1 MSRDRGL
8 LRRRHEHQ
16 HHRVEYVELF
26 FDLVF
31 AFAVTQISHSLI
43 EHFSLIGAVQTI
55 ILTVAVWWVWI
66 YTVWVTNWLDPAKLP
81 VRLAVLTLMLPGL
94 ILSSSIPKAFETH
107 GIWFAGAYVSMQI
120 GRTLFFIWAVQ
131 GHPRMVRIFQR
142 VLTWFVLGAI
152 FWIAGAFAESPTR
165 LALWALALAVDFVSP
180 MVGLWVPGLG
190 KSITADWDIEG
201 GHMAE
206 RCGLFMI
213 IALGESLLVTGA
225 TFSELPWAVATVAA
239 MTVAL
244 AGSLVMWWLYF
255 DTTAEIG
262 SRAISHSRDPGRLA
276 RSAYTYIHLLLVSGV
291 ILSAVADE
299 FVVAHPLGHTD
310 SRTTIAVLGGTA
322 LFILGAGLF
331 KWAILGRVP
340 VPALVVTAALGALV
354 PLAVHVAPIGLMAAA
369 LAVMIGAAV
378 WGARVRHVRLEARQ
392 ALKRLEAAD
401 GP

>member
-1 MSRDRGL
+1 MR
-8 LRRRHEHQ
+8 
-16 HHRVEYVELF
+16 
-26 FDLVF
+26 
-31 AFAVTQISHSLI
+31 
-43 EHFSLIGAVQTI
+43 
-55 ILTVAVWWVWI
+55 
-66 YTVWVTNWLDPAKLP
+66 
-81 VRLAVLTLMLPGL
+81 PGL

-131 GHPRMVRIFQR
+131 GHPGMVRVFQR
-142 VLTWFVLGAI
+142 ILIWFAFGAI

-190 KSITADWDIEG
+190 RSTTTDWDIEG

-213 IALGESLLVTGA
+213 IALGESLLMPGA
-225 TFSELPWAVATVAA
+225 TFSELPWTVANVAA

-331 KWAILGRVP
+331 KWAILGRLP
-340 VPALVVTAALGALV
+340 LPTLVVTAALGALV

-378 WGARVRHVRLEARQ
+378 WGAKLRHVRPEARQ

-401 GP
+401 GR

>member
-1 MSRDRGL
+1 MSPGRGL
-8 LRRRHEHQ
+8 LRRRQEHQ
-16 HHRVEYVELF
+16 HHRVDSVELF

-31 AFAVTQISHSLI
+31 VFAVTQISHSLI

-66 YTVWVTNWLDPAKLP
+66 YTVWVTNWLDPATLP
-81 VRLAVLTLMLPGL
+81 VRLAVLMLMLPGL
-94 ILSSSIPKAFETH
+94 ILSSSIPKAFDTH

-131 GHPRMVRIFQR
+131 GHPGMVRVFQR
-142 VLTWFVLGAI
+142 ILTWFVLGAI

-165 LALWALALAVDFVSP
+165 LALWALALAVELVSP

-190 KSITADWDIEG
+190 KSTTAEWDIEG

-213 IALGESLLVTGA
+213 IALGESLLMTGA
-225 TFSELPWAVATVAA
+225 TFSELPWTVATVAA

-276 RSAYTYIHLLLVSGV
+276 RSAYTYVHLLLVSGV

-331 KWAILGRVP
+331 KWTILGRLP
-340 VPALVVTAALGALV
+340 VPTLVVTAALGALV

-378 WGARVRHVRLEARQ
+378 WGARARHVRLEPR
-392 ALKRLEAAD
+392 
-401 GP
+401 